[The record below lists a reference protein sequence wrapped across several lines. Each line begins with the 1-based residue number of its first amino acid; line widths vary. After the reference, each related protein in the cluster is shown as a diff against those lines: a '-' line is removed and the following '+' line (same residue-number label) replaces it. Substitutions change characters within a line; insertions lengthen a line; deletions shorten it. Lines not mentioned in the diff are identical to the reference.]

1 MKSPANIQR
10 PSARVP
16 LPFAAAAALLLVLA
30 APSAL
35 ADWPNTNATKWVQF
49 PDATASGYD
58 VLAGQPAEGTPPIVL
73 ADDFACT
80 TAGPVTDIHIW
91 ASWLVDTINPKLP
104 ITLGIWSD
112 VPAVTNSTGVTPSH
126 PGSMLWSESF
136 GAGGYAIKAWRTAN
150 EQFWNPDPAPSGK
163 ILGSDKMIWLYNFY
177 PTKPFSQQGSPRA
190 PIVYWLSMTAGANV
204 QMFGW
209 KTATNHWGDD
219 AVFGHLDAAGG
230 QPKDWQELRD
240 PLKPTGGRSLDLAF
254 ALTTPGQ
261 VPTPPP
267 PTNKWVQ
274 YPDQSNGLDVNDTLP
289 NILADDFRCT
299 ASGSITN
306 IQLWGSWLDDATPDP
321 KTTFVLGIWS
331 DVPSSFSTTSAG
343 RFSHPGQLLWTETF
357 VPGGYAI
364 TFYTN
369 GTEQFYDPATGK
381 LSRETKIWN
390 YSFNPKVPFCQ
401 QGSTN
406 SPVTYWL
413 SAYAQTAPPL
423 FFGWKTS
430 TNHWGDDAVFGHL
443 NAAGPALGDWQE
455 LHDPTIPT
463 ALVSLDLA
471 FVINNGP
478 PCDPNQRPKFI
489 QWPDPSTN
497 GLDVRATAPK
507 VLGDD
512 FSCRVPGPISGV
524 TLWGSWLND
533 QVDPNAQFQL
543 SLYTDVPAIPGTPN
557 FSRPGQ
563 LICSTIF
570 YPPQT
575 VGTSVQRYYLT
586 NLASA
591 VQEQFY
597 DPDLPGTSGFLGK
610 DTVIWRYDFYPRQ
623 ACWKQSGRPGAQRTY
638 WLVASALTDT
648 NKFLFGW
655 KTSTN
660 HWSDDG
666 VYGHLNSDYFPLG
679 DWKPLVDPRSNK
691 SLDLSFALRSFP
703 IVGINKDL
711 KNLTDRPAS
720 GLQIVVAGQHEI
732 TFHYD
737 DSPAWPSFQ
746 ASSAGGNTVV
756 QWTGKTVPAG
766 GITHVGFE
774 MAGASLTIVSM
785 SWLSSAGTVIGTPIQ
800 VNHHTW
806 GNGSVLTLNNDLV
819 AGPVTPTGG
828 LVEFY
833 ADPVPLDQ
841 MNPDFQRTPLAS
853 MKLPIEAAPIMP
865 GGVMRVPL
873 PAAPPG
879 AQYAMFL
886 LNLADA
892 QGNAA
897 TMDFL
902 QVPLDAALQPVIN
915 NTLGVMA
922 NGFSLRWPSIVGRR
936 YHVQAATDLRSG
948 FFDVFTDLAGTGD
961 DLNVMI
967 PLTGNQGFYRVVLDP
982 E

>member
-1 MKSPANIQR
+1 
-10 PSARVP
+10 
-16 LPFAAAAALLLVLA
+16 LLLVLA

-49 PDATASGYD
+49 PDATARGYD
-58 VLAGQPAEGTPPIVL
+58 VLAAQGAAGTQPIIL

-80 TAGPVTDIHIW
+80 TTGPVTDIHIW
-91 ASWLVDTINPKLP
+91 ASWLVDTINPQLP

-112 VPAVTNSTGVTPSH
+112 VPAVTNATGVTPSH

-150 EQFWNPDPAPSGK
+150 EQFWNPDPAPNGT
-163 ILGSDKMIWLYNFY
+163 ILGLDKMIWQYNFY
-177 PTKPFSQQGSPRA
+177 PTKPFFQQGSPTA
-190 PIVYWLSMTAGANV
+190 PIVHWLSMTAGANV
-204 QMFGW
+204 QTFGW

-219 AVFGHLDAAGG
+219 AVFGHLDPASG
-230 QPKDWQELRD
+230 QAMGDWKELRD
-240 PLKPTGGRSLDLAF
+240 PLNTTGGRSLDLAF
-254 ALTTPGQ
+254 ALTTPGEA
-261 VPTPPP
+261 PTPPP
-267 PTNKWVQ
+267 STNKWVQ
-274 YPDQSNGLDVNDTLP
+274 YPDQSNGIDVKDTLP

-306 IQLWGSWLDDATPDP
+306 IQLWGSWQDDATPDP

-331 DVPSSFSTTSAG
+331 DVPPTFSTASAG
-343 RFSHPGQLLWTETF
+343 AFSRPGQLLWTETF
-357 VPGGYAI
+357 VPGGYDA

-369 GTEQFYDPATGK
+369 GTEQFYDPATGQ
-381 LSRETKIWN
+381 LSRETKIWG
-390 YSFNPKVPFCQ
+390 YSFNPKAPFCQ

-406 SPVTYWL
+406 NPVTYWL

-423 FFGWKTS
+423 FFGWKSS
-430 TNHWGDDAVFGHL
+430 TNHWRDDAVYGHL
-443 NAAGPALGDWQE
+443 NAAGTAVGDWQA

-463 ALVSLDLA
+463 ALISLDLA
-471 FVINNGP
+471 FLINNGP

-489 QWPDPSTN
+489 QWPDPSAN

-512 FSCRVPGPISGV
+512 FWCRIPGPINGV

-533 QVDPNAQFQL
+533 QVDTNASFQL
-543 SLYTDVPAIPGTPN
+543 SLYTDVPAITGTPS
-557 FSRPGQ
+557 FSQPGQ
-563 LICSTIF
+563 LICSTTF
-570 YPPQT
+570 SPPQT
-575 VGTSVQRYYLT
+575 VGTSVPRYKYQPYLT
-586 NLASA
+586 N

-597 DPDLPGTSGFLGK
+597 DPDLPGASGFLGK
-610 DTVIWRYDFYPRQ
+610 DSQIWRYDFYPRQ
-623 ACWKQSGRPGAQRTY
+623 TCWKQSGRPGAQRTY
-638 WLVASALTDT
+638 WLAVSAVTDT

-666 VYGHLNSDYFPLG
+666 VYGHLNSDYLPLG
-679 DWKPLVDPRSNK
+679 DWKALYDPRSGQ

-711 KNLTDRPAS
+711 KNLTDRPAD
-720 GLQIVVAGQHEI
+720 GVQIVVAGEHEI

-737 DSPAWPSFQ
+737 DSPAWPVFA

-774 MAGASLTIVSM
+774 MGGASLTIVSM
-785 SWLSSAGTVIGTPIQ
+785 SWLSSGTVIGTPIQ

-806 GNGSVLTLNNDLV
+806 GNGSVLTLNNNLV

-828 LVEFY
+828 MVEFY
-833 ADPVPLDQ
+833 ADPVPLDE
-841 MNPDFQRTPLAS
+841 MNPGFQRTPLAS
-853 MKLPIEAAPIMP
+853 MTLPIQPEPIMP

-873 PAAPPG
+873 PQAPPG

-902 QVPLDAALQPVIN
+902 QLPLDAALQPVIN
-915 NTLGVMA
+915 NPPGVMA
-922 NGFSLRWPSIVGRR
+922 NGFGLRWPSIVGRR
-936 YHVQAATDLRSG
+936 YRVQAATDLRSS
-948 FFDVFTDLAGTGD
+948 FFDVFFDLAGTGD
-961 DLNVMI
+961 EMNVLI
-967 PLTGNQGFYRVVLDP
+967 PITGSQGFYRVVLDP